1 MKRRAIAVFVAVFMF
16 LIASGYTLLSHG
28 APRDSKPDL
37 FAFPEYRYGPADK
50 VWNEVMGG
58 IAKAEAEYV
67 RAVLRRGGIAPERRE
82 RITGFR
88 DEAIYWDAVAKVL
101 IYHSDFD
108 AAREAGK
115 KAEGLL
121 RQMVGLVL
129 GEKA

>member
-1 MKRRAIAVFVAVFMF
+1 MKVKGIAVAVVVCVF
-16 LIASGYTLLSHG
+16 LLASGYGLLIHG
-28 APRDSKPDL
+28 GIGPSKPDL

-67 RAVLRRGGIAPERRE
+67 RAVLRRGGIAPERKE
-82 RITGFR
+82 RLTGFR

-108 AAREAGK
+108 SAREAGK
-115 KAEGLL
+115 KAESLL